1 LDIPPFLGASGHV
14 RIWHISVGKHCW
26 RSCRRK
32 VFKTTDRTLGARLTG
47 SNGFQK
53 REKFTL
59 RVFLLKKISLV
70 SLVVGVLCA
79 AEVIAGIAG
88 WEILVFQSIQC
99 QIGRQSAAATP
110 I

>member
-1 LDIPPFLGASGHV
+1 
-14 RIWHISVGKHCW
+14 
-26 RSCRRK
+26 
-32 VFKTTDRTLGARLTG
+32 LGARLTG

-88 WEILVFQSIQC
+88 
-99 QIGRQSAAATP
+99 
-110 I
+110 